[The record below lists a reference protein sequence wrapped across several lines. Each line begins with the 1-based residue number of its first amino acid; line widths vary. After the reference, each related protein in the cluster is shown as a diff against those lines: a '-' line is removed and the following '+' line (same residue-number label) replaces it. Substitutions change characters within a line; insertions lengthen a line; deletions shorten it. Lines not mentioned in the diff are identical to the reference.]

1 MNLYRVLWA
10 NDCYDRTRLS
20 LGCLIGIGKNVMEM
34 TPFLIV
40 ERGPAYDEGTII
52 SLTNAIIILG
62 RRGETWD
69 PDISF
74 DNAFVSRKHAALY
87 LKDGNAF
94 IKDLNSKHGTF
105 INNVP
110 LISNKKIMLNHQ
122 DKISLA
128 NNLVVLTFLTQNL
141 DETLDI
147 GPFLKEIENRR
158 SVNYQ
163 LDPVKQILT
172 IDSMVTSFTE
182 KEFICI
188 EYLIENKG
196 QFVSKDQLKERIWS
210 ERILAEGTTPD
221 VNQEELNALI
231 YRIRKKVH
239 GTISIESI
247 RGKGYVLSMEN
258 KKND

>member
-1 MNLYRVLWA
+1 
-10 NDCYDRTRLS
+10 
-20 LGCLIGIGKNVMEM
+20 MEM

-40 ERGPAYDEGTII
+40 ERGTAFNEGTII
-52 SLTNAIIILG
+52 PIVNTIIILG
-62 RRGETWD
+62 RRGENWD

-87 LKDGNAF
+87 FKNGNAF

-105 INNVP
+105 LNNEK
-110 LISNKKIMLNHQ
+110 LIPDKKIMLNHQ

-128 NNLVVLTFLTQNL
+128 NNLVVLSFLTRNL

-158 SVNYQ
+158 SNNFQ
-163 LDPVKQILT
+163 LDPMKQELT
-172 IDSMVTSFTE
+172 IDSTVYTFSE
-182 KEFICI
+182 KEYICV
-188 EYLIENKG
+188 EYLIQNKG
-196 QFVSKDQLKERIWS
+196 HFVSKEQLKERVWS
-210 ERILAEGTTPD
+210 ERFHAEGSTPD
-221 VNQEELNALI
+221 VNQEEMNALI

-247 RGKGYVLSMEN
+247 RGKGYILTM
-258 KKND
+258 